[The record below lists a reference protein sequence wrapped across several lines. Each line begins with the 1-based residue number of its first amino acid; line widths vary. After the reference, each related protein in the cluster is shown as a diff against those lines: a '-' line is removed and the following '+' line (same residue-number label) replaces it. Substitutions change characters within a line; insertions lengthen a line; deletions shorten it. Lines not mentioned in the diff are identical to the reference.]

1 MRVSCVV
8 NGWMVPKIW
17 EHLIFSEFSGPD
29 EKVHSTYLTPVQW
42 DVMVLITEK
51 YCIKA
56 EKCGPEGANFYAKSI
71 KRLTDKSIQYL
82 QLE

>member
-1 MRVSCVV
+1 MDSGKNMRTFDIFRVQWTRRK
-8 NGWMVPKIW
+8 GTQ
-17 EHLIFSEFSGPD
+17 HLTQS
-29 EKVHSTYLTPVQW
+29 YLTPVQW

-71 KRLTDKSIQYL
+71 KRFTDKSIQYL